1 MTMTT
6 NNYAAE
12 LGQFLA
18 ATVGKLPDLTVPIS
32 QAQGHRLAADL
43 VTQHPS
49 PRFDNSQMDGYGIG
63 YANLAGGRFR
73 VGPDVPAGTDP
84 AEIYHYGVN
93 GYGHD
98 TAVPIM
104 TGAKIP
110 DDVVAIIPVEQAEP
124 AAFVDVGDYVY
135 LPFVDVGR
143 FIRKTGSDMQAGT
156 LLASEGAVI
165 DAALVATAA
174 SQGIAEL
181 PVRPRPR

>member
-1 MTMTT
+1 MTMSSES
-6 NNYAAE
+6 YAAS
-12 LGQFLA
+12 LA
-18 ATVGKLPDLTVPIS
+18 QLLTDTVGQLPVTTVPLTRAVGR
-32 QAQGHRLAADL
+32 QLAADL

-124 AAFVDVGDYVY
+124 AAFVDVD
-135 LPFVDVGR
+135 D
-143 FIRKTGSDMQAGT
+143 
-156 LLASEGAVI
+156 
-165 DAALVATAA
+165 
-174 SQGIAEL
+174 
-181 PVRPRPR
+181 